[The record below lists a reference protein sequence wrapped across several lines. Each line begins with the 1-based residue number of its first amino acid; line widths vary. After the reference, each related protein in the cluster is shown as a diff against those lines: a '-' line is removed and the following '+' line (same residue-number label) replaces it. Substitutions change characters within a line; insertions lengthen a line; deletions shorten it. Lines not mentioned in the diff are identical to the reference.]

1 MTAEND
7 TITALSTNHVNSL
20 QRSPPPLTQ
29 HCQAST
35 ISETYL
41 GTFNSS

>member
-20 QRSPPPLTQ
+20 QRSPPLTQ